1 MTSGEEHNMNWT
13 AEQQASFDELRAREL
28 AGTLTTKER
37 ARLAELTTMLEAEEA
52 RYLMP
57 VTAQMRTEQAA
68 LRERLEMLQ
77 TENEALARLLNQQ
90 EQLVA
95 DARHWLAQFEQR
107 HSQIQQAYTRL
118 TGEVLTVVGS

>member
-1 MTSGEEHNMNWT
+1 MNWT
-13 AEQQASFDELRAREL
+13 TEQQALFDELRAREL
-28 AGTLTTKER
+28 AGTLTTEEQ
-37 ARLAELTTMLEAEEA
+37 ARLAELTAILEAEEA
-52 RYLMP
+52 RYLAP
-57 VTAQMRTEQAA
+57 VTARMRAEQAA
-68 LRERLEMLQ
+68 LREQLETLQ

-118 TGEVLTVVGS
+118 TGEVLTVVGP